1 MQNFCKTLLVA
12 ATFAMAAFAVH
23 AQSVGGRG
31 ADLGWYVSQPMQFVV
46 SGVLLKDG
54 STTEIRPTHGIYVA
68 RSQTEAIDFFSA
80 KMRDENPGYHLVTAL
95 ASPVPV
101 TGTCRLDI

>member
-12 ATFAMAAFAVH
+12 ATCAMAAFAVH

-54 STTEIRPTHGIYVA
+54 STTEIRPTHGIYV
-68 RSQTEAIDFFSA
+68 RVG
-80 KMRDENPGYHLVTAL
+80 RD
-95 ASPVPV
+95 S
-101 TGTCRLDI
+101 